1 MNTPFQKKGASE
13 SEILLSHVEQLSK
26 IGTWE
31 LDLLNNNLH
40 WSAGVFK
47 MLGYEPNEFKVSYED
62 GTNVLHPEDRE
73 RALKHAESAIVNGSE
88 YNIQKRLIGKN
99 NRVIHVVSKASIIYE
114 NNRPVKLIGV
124 FQDISDFV
132 ATNQKLKVESEFN
145 RKLIE
150 RLPSTFYMLNKK
162 GKYLKWNRHLEINSG
177 YSSEEIAQM
186 TPAEFFDGEDAKRI
200 EKHIQMAFDTGY
212 TEVEA
217 YLKTKSGK
225 QRPYLYTAARM
236 NYHGEECIFGIG
248 YDLSEV
254 KSVQADLQRVLDFSM
269 DIICSIDKEGNF
281 VKMSAASKE
290 VLGYEPNEMIGKSF
304 NEFINPLFLEE
315 SDQRLKKLKSG
326 SRVSNFSNQYIH
338 KNGSKVPLIWS
349 AYWDEE
355 LQLIHCIAKDATEIV
370 GYQEKLRKSN
380 ERYEMVTQATN
391 DAIWDYDVVNN
402 ELYWAQGFQ
411 SLFGFDLDQLQP
423 SFDFLVGNI
432 HPEDREQVLDK
443 IQKYMQPNSKY
454 SIWEEEYRFKKA
466 NGRYAYVIDKA
477 IFIRNKKGEVQRALG
492 AMSDISHQKEYE
504 KSLKLLNAELEQNV
518 KQLAISNAELE
529 QFAYVASHDLQE
541 PLRMVTGFMSMLQEK
556 YKHQL
561 DDKANKY
568 IHYATEGA
576 QRMRKIILDLLDFS
590 RLNDQSEE
598 LSKVDLNLIIEDIK
612 LLHKKQI
619 EEKKAKIKYKNLP
632 TLLTYQSSIMRL
644 FQNLISNALKY
655 SKKEEKPIIQIKA
668 EDIGSAWKFS
678 VSDNGIG
685 ISEEFHDKIFV
696 IFQRL
701 HGRTQYSGTGI
712 GLAVVK
718 KIVENLGGKIWLES
732 EENVGSTFYFTI
744 RKAELID

>member
-1 MNTPFQKKGASE
+1 MNTPLQKKGASE

-47 MLGYEPNEFKVSYED
+47 MLGYEPNEFKVSYEE
-62 GTNVLHPEDRE
+62 GANVLHPEDRE

-99 NRVIHVVSKASIIYE
+99 NRIIHVVSKASIIYE
-114 NNRPVKLIGV
+114 NNLPVKLIGV

-217 YLKTKSGK
+217 NLKTKSGK

-269 DIICSIDKEGNF
+269 DIICSIDKEGDF

-290 VLGYEPNEMIGKSF
+290 VLGYEPNEMIGKNF
-304 NEFINPLFLEE
+304 QKFLHTEDFE
-315 SDQRLKKLKSG
+315 KTTKQVIELIKGQK
-326 SRVSNFSNQYIH
+326 VNNFSNRYIH
-338 KNGSKVPLIWS
+338 QAGKVVPLIWS

-380 ERYEMVTQATN
+380 ELYEMVTRATN

-466 NGRYAYVIDKA
+466 NGRYAYVLDKA

-668 EDIGSAWKFS
+668 EELDTHWKFS
-678 VSDNGIG
+678 ISDNGIG
-685 ISEEFHDKIFV
+685 ISEEFHEKIFV

-718 KIVENLGGKIWLES
+718 KIVESLGGKIWLES
-732 EENVGSTFYFTI
+732 EENVGTTFYFTVA
-744 RKAELID
+744 KEFGKD